1 MLKYLVIIL
10 SIFSV
15 NSARVIENKP
25 LDYEDTPQIG
35 SIEPLNESQIIG
47 SNPKTWSPVPSDT
60 ALDCATC
67 KILVATIET
76 DACLKCSESDK
87 CTQLVTAFGDP
98 EKICQ
103 FIDICPKTSWLKK
116 VFG

>member
-1 MLKYLVIIL
+1 MLKYLVLIL

-15 NSARVIENKP
+15 TSARVIENK
-25 LDYEDTPQIG
+25 
-35 SIEPLNESQIIG
+35 PLNESQIIG

-76 DACLKCSESDK
+76 DACLMCSESDK

>member
-1 MLKYLVIIL
+1 MLKYLVLIL

-15 NSARVIENKP
+15 NSARVIEP
-25 LDYEDTPQIG
+25 
-35 SIEPLNESQIIG
+35 IEPQIIG

-67 KILVATIET
+67 KILAATIET
-76 DACLKCSESDK
+76 DVCLKCSEPDK

-103 FIDICPKTSWLKK
+103 FVDICPKTSWLKK

>member
-1 MLKYLVIIL
+1 MFKYLILIL

-15 NSARVIENKP
+15 TSARVIENK
-25 LDYEDTPQIG
+25 
-35 SIEPLNESQIIG
+35 PLNESQIIG

-98 EKICQ
+98 EKLCQ

>member
-1 MLKYLVIIL
+1 MLKYLVLIL
-10 SIFSV
+10 SIFFV
-15 NSARVIENKP
+15 NSARVIENKT
-25 LDYEDTPQIG
+25 LDYEDTPQ
-35 SIEPLNESQIIG
+35 IG
-47 SNPKTWSPVPSDT
+47 SNPKTWSPVPFDT
-60 ALDCATC
+60 TLDCATC

-98 EKICQ
+98 EKLCQ